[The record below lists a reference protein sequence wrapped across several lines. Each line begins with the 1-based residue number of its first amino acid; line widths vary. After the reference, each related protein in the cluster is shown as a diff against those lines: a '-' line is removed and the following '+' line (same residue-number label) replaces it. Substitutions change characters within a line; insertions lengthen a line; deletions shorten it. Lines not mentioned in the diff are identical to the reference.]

1 MTSNLFRLQSNK
13 FSPDNIQT
21 MLVCS
26 KCNEIFSKEFPL
38 DLEGQ
43 TIEFKCPVYLT
54 GGEADLPYRKL
65 EEKRILNWTSE
76 RLKRKLVEKKMRII
90 SRTLV

>member
-1 MTSNLFRLQSNK
+1 
-13 FSPDNIQT
+13 

-65 EEKRILNWTSE
+65 EEKKDLE
-76 RLKRKLVEKKMRII
+76 LDLGAVEEE
-90 SRTLV
+90 TGGEEDEDY